1 MPISRVGDKVM
12 RWNSH
17 EESNEWE
24 DEHGFR
30 HTSGAVTVYD
40 PVWRHMGVV
49 VTLDRNDA
57 VNAALDDLD
66 QRIKEADE
74 GNIERAKRVER

>member
-1 MPISRVGDKVM
+1 M
-12 RWNSH
+12 
-17 EESNEWE
+17 
-24 DEHGFR
+24 R

-40 PVWRHMGVV
+40 PVWRHMGAVAI
-49 VTLDRNDA
+49 LDRNDA

>member
-1 MPISRVGDKVM
+1 M
-12 RWNSH
+12 
-17 EESNEWE
+17 
-24 DEHGFR
+24 
-30 HTSGAVTVYD
+30 TVYD

-49 VTLDRNDA
+49 VILDRNDA